1 MHDLAVSIINGQGA
15 QILFMQLY
23 LIGHSA
29 GSYFSAPRCLFGDQ
43 TQEPLLSQP
52 EKACEPPAAKCYE
65 APDLP

>member
-29 GSYFSAPRCLFGDQ
+29 GSYFNAPRCLFGPDAAGD
-43 TQEPLLSQP
+43 P
-52 EKACEPPAAKCYE
+52 KACEPPAAKCY
-65 APDLP
+65 DR